1 MKSFMANP
9 SNIERKWF
17 VVDAADK
24 TLGRLAAEVA
34 KVPLHP
40 DQENQFFSYCNIS
53 YKNMQGMQGVK
64 ATKSLSLPAQTSIL
78 KSTSQTGEPQ

>member
-9 SNIERKWF
+9 SNIERKWY

-34 KVPLHP
+34 KILRGKH
-40 DQENQFFSYCNIS
+40 FHSAYGYRRSCNC
-53 YKNMQGMQGVK
+53 N
-64 ATKSLSLPAQTSIL
+64 
-78 KSTSQTGEPQ
+78 

>member
-24 TLGRLAAEVA
+24 TLGRMAAEVA
-34 KVPLHP
+34 KVLRG
-40 DQENQFFSYCNIS
+40 NI
-53 YKNMQGMQGVK
+53 NR
-64 ATKSLSLPAQTSIL
+64 LLPRTWTPVI
-78 KSTSQTGEPQ
+78 T

>member
-9 SNIERKWF
+9 SNIERKWY

-34 KVPLHP
+34 KILR
-40 DQENQFFSYCNIS
+40 
-53 YKNMQGMQGVK
+53 G
-64 ATKSLSLPAQTSIL
+64 LSIRIWIPEIM
-78 KSTSQTGEPQ
+78 